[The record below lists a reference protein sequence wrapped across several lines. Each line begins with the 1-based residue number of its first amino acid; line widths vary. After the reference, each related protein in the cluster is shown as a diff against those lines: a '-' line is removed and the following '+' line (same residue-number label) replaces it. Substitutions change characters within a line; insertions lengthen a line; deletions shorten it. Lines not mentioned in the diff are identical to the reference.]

1 LGVEGSEAQPKKSHS
16 RKYVEALLGWASEE
30 SKVTGI
36 YETALLTS
44 LFEYLIVIFFGVWLI
59 IEYFS
64 NVYEQQYFGSF
75 NPIFLVIVLMAASG
89 YGFTRLVS
97 IVRSI
102 FGVAPPK
109 TNREDDY

>member
-1 LGVEGSEAQPKKSHS
+1 MES
-16 RKYVEALLGWASEE
+16 LLGWAAEE
-30 SKVTGI
+30 SKVTGV
-36 YETALLTS
+36 YENALLTS

-75 NPIFLVIVLMAASG
+75 NPIFLIVVLMAASG

-97 IVRSI
+97 MIRHV

-109 TNREDDY
+109 AGREDDY

>member
-1 LGVEGSEAQPKKSHS
+1 MGVEGSEAQPKKSHS
-16 RKYVEALLGWASEE
+16 RKYVEALLGWAAEE
-30 SKVTGI
+30 SKVTGV

-97 IVRSI
+97 VIRSV
-102 FGVAPPK
+102 FGARPK
-109 TNREDDY
+109 VTREDDY

>member
-1 LGVEGSEAQPKKSHS
+1 M
-16 RKYVEALLGWASEE
+16 EALLGWAAEE
-30 SKVTGI
+30 SRVTGV

-97 IVRSI
+97 IVRGV
-102 FGVAPPK
+102 FGVAPSK
-109 TNREDDY
+109 ARREDDY

>member
-1 LGVEGSEAQPKKSHS
+1 MGVEGSEAQPKKSHS
-16 RKYVEALLGWASEE
+16 RKYVEALLGWAAEE
-30 SKVTGI
+30 SKVTGV

-97 IVRSI
+97 VIRSV
-102 FGVAPPK
+102 FGFRPK
-109 TNREDDY
+109 GNREDDY

>member
-1 LGVEGSEAQPKKSHS
+1 MGVEGSEAQPKKSHS
-16 RKYVEALLGWASEE
+16 RKYVEALLGWAAEE
-30 SKVTGI
+30 SKVTGV

-59 IEYFS
+59 IEYAS

-97 IVRSI
+97 VIRSV
-102 FGVAPPK
+102 FGVSPK
-109 TNREDDY
+109 VAREDDY